1 MMEWIAFSFLS
12 VGIAAIG
19 YGLVA
24 AASRIEQRRRERHTE
39 RFGDH

>member
-1 MMEWIAFSFLS
+1 MVWIALGFLS

-19 YGLVA
+19 YGLVV
-24 AASRIEQRRRERHTE
+24 AASRIENRLRERHTE